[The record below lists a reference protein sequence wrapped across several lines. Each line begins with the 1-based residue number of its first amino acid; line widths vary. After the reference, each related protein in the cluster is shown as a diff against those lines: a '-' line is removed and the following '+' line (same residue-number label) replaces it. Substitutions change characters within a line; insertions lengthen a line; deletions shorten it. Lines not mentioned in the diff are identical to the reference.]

1 MRRQTTPPRRSP
13 EEVPAFVELDAPRTE
28 RASWWRAPRSVS
40 RRQAVVGSVSAVA
53 MVIGLGAAMFPLRG
67 HLSIATTAL
76 ILVIPV
82 VIAVAIGGVVA
93 GIVATAAGFLVYD
106 FIFIPPYNTLYVGA
120 AENWVALVV
129 YVIVTIVIAQVV
141 ARMNAARR
149 EARLRAA
156 EVRRLFDLSE
166 LLVRESSM
174 PDLLTT
180 IVETV
185 RRAFDLDSAA
195 LLLPVGEGLELVATS
210 GAPLS
215 ELELHQVSVDRA
227 VPVSLEAGVVQ
238 RGGIQAVAL
247 VASGRGIGLLAL
259 RGSGGASKDS
269 ELLRA
274 FANHLALALERAE
287 LGEYAVR
294 AQLLE
299 EVDRL
304 RRSLLGAVSHDLR
317 TPLATIKVSASTL
330 VESSAKVTGPDIR
343 KLGELIV
350 GQADRLE
357 RLVSNVLDMTRIQS
371 GALELRRQPTAVADL
386 VDEALSVLGSLAEL
400 ERVQWQAPAD
410 LPLVDVDHVLICQ
423 VLANLIDNA
432 TRYAPGDTQVTISAR
447 HSQDGA
453 VEVAVADRG
462 PGVPANER
470 TSIFQMFNRRE
481 AGGRG
486 GLGLAI
492 AQVFVEAHG
501 QRIWVDESDGP
512 GARFVFTLPLADAS
526 AGT

>member
-1 MRRQTTPPRRSP
+1 MSNKWSVGVVGIQMKSVT
-13 EEVPAFVELDAPRTE
+13 PRTE

-40 RRQAVVGSVSAVA
+40 RRQAVVGSVTAVA
-53 MVIGLGAAMFPLRG
+53 MVVGLGAAMFPLRG

-120 AENWVALVV
+120 AENWVALGV

-287 LGEYAVR
+287 LGEYALR

-330 VESSAKVTGPDIR
+330 VESSAKVTAPDVR

-410 LPLVDVDHVLICQ
+410 LPLVDVDHVLIYQ

-432 TRYAPGDTQVTISAR
+432 TRYAPGDTQVTVSAR
-447 HSQDGA
+447 RSQDGV

>member
-1 MRRQTTPPRRSP
+1 M
-13 EEVPAFVELDAPRTE
+13 
-28 RASWWRAPRSVS
+28 
-40 RRQAVVGSVSAVA
+40 
-53 MVIGLGAAMFPLRG
+53 
-67 HLSIATTAL
+67 
-76 ILVIPV
+76 
-82 VIAVAIGGVVA
+82 
-93 GIVATAAGFLVYD
+93 
-106 FIFIPPYNTLYVGA
+106 
-120 AENWVALVV
+120 
-129 YVIVTIVIAQVV
+129 
-141 ARMNAARR
+141 
-149 EARLRAA
+149 
-156 EVRRLFDLSE
+156 
-166 LLVRESSM
+166 
-174 PDLLTT
+174 
-180 IVETV
+180 
-185 RRAFDLDSAA
+185 
-195 LLLPVGEGLELVATS
+195 
-210 GAPLS
+210 
-215 ELELHQVSVDRA
+215 
-227 VPVSLEAGVVQ
+227 
-238 RGGIQAVAL
+238 
-247 VASGRGIGLLAL
+247 
-259 RGSGGASKDS
+259 
-269 ELLRA
+269 
-274 FANHLALALERAE
+274 
-287 LGEYAVR
+287 
-294 AQLLE
+294 LE

-447 HSQDGA
+447 RSQDGG

-501 QRIWVDESDGP
+501 QRIWIDESDGP

>member
-120 AENWVALVV
+120 AENWVALGV

-149 EARLRAA
+149 EARLRVA

-259 RGSGGASKDS
+259 RASGGASKDS

-501 QRIWVDESDGP
+501 QRIWIDESDGP

>member
-1 MRRQTTPPRRSP
+1 
-13 EEVPAFVELDAPRTE
+13 
-28 RASWWRAPRSVS
+28 
-40 RRQAVVGSVSAVA
+40 
-53 MVIGLGAAMFPLRG
+53 
-67 HLSIATTAL
+67 
-76 ILVIPV
+76 
-82 VIAVAIGGVVA
+82 
-93 GIVATAAGFLVYD
+93 
-106 FIFIPPYNTLYVGA
+106 
-120 AENWVALVV
+120 
-129 YVIVTIVIAQVV
+129 
-141 ARMNAARR
+141 
-149 EARLRAA
+149 
-156 EVRRLFDLSE
+156 
-166 LLVRESSM
+166 M

-259 RGSGGASKDS
+259 RGSAGASKDS

-274 FANHLALALERAE
+274 FANHLALALALERAE
-287 LGEYAVR
+287 LGEYALR

-330 VESSAKVTGPDIR
+330 VESSAKVTAPDVR

-432 TRYAPGDTQVTISAR
+432 TRYAPGDTQVTVSAR
-447 HSQDGA
+447 RSQDGV

-501 QRIWVDESDGP
+501 QRIWIDESDGP

-526 AGT
+526 TGI

>member
-259 RGSGGASKDS
+259 RGSGGPSKDS

-501 QRIWVDESDGP
+501 QRIWIDESDGP

>member
-166 LLVRESSM
+166 LLVRESSV

-501 QRIWVDESDGP
+501 QRIWIDESDGP